1 MNHLF
6 LHLEVFSTRYI
17 IKIQNTAKPNNLL
30 ILKKMMNT
38 INFEMIKLLV
48 MLQEIL
54 DKFVFTQ
61 RFVYVQFD
69 FIAFT

>member
-1 MNHLF
+1 
-6 LHLEVFSTRYI
+6 
-17 IKIQNTAKPNNLL
+17 
-30 ILKKMMNT
+30 MNT
-38 INFEMIKLLV
+38 IKFEMIKLLV

-61 RFVYVQFD
+61 WFVYVQFD